1 MNNSLKRKKARGM
14 KSSRGHNIICVDL
27 GGTLCNEVC
36 FTIKEV
42 ENATL
47 NKKNARMV
55 EEYYLNDYVIVY
67 TARRDELLPATLKWL
82 RINNI
87 RYHAIS
93 NLKIPASIYFDDKAR
108 KA

>member
-1 MNNSLKRKKARGM
+1 M

-27 GGTLCNEVC
+27 DGTLCNEVC
-36 FTIKEV
+36 FTPKEA

-47 NKKNARMV
+47 NKKNAKIV
-55 EEYYLNDYVIVY
+55 EEYYLNDYVIIY
-67 TARRDELLPATLKWL
+67 TARKDELISPTLKWL
-82 RINNI
+82 RKNNI

-93 NLKIPASIYFDDKAR
+93 NLKIPASVYFDDKAR